1 MRKCS
6 CVVARQKERQ
16 KEKGKEEE
24 EKMVME
30 TIWPFPRDEREREFT
45 GAECTSVI
53 QFALY
58 NANLTIGKRWA
69 YVYIDSRQ

>member
-1 MRKCS
+1 
-6 CVVARQKERQ
+6 
-16 KEKGKEEE
+16 
-24 EKMVME
+24 MVME
-30 TIWPFPRDEREREFT
+30 TIWPFPRDEREREREFT

>member
-1 MRKCS
+1 
-6 CVVARQKERQ
+6 
-16 KEKGKEEE
+16 
-24 EKMVME
+24 MVME